1 VSASCLHCWLAWLA
15 GAAFAACVL
24 AACSGDG
31 GPAGMRTLEQLIDRA
46 EPGIVQVHEW
56 IAKATNAVEVLPAD
70 RAAGERALLA
80 LQVTSR
86 SPLGAI
92 ALETGGLLID
102 GGWIR
107 VLGSGHERL
116 PRAIDTWNGLG
127 GAPRRLPGALLVGD
141 DAVGGFFAWN
151 GDGLPGERGHVLY
164 LAPDTLRWE
173 SVAESYSAW
182 LWNLLTMD
190 TARFYEGS
198 RWTTWR
204 DDARTLPGDCGFSV
218 QPFLWAAGPPV
229 DDRSRRAVPIAELW
243 GLHAVDLPRQLG
255 R

>member
-1 VSASCLHCWLAWLA
+1 
-15 GAAFAACVL
+15 
-24 AACSGDG
+24 
-31 GPAGMRTLEQLIDRA
+31 MRTLEQLIDRT
-46 EPGIVQVHEW
+46 EPGIVQVRDW

-116 PRAIDTWNGLG
+116 PRAIDGWNRL
-127 GAPRRLPGALLVGD
+127 AQPPRRLPGALLVGD

-151 GDGLPGERGHVLY
+151 GGALPGERGHVFY

-173 SVAESYSAW
+173 QVADSYSAW
-182 LWNLLTMD
+182 LWQVLTMD
-190 TARFYEGS
+190 TARFYEGA
-198 RWTTWR
+198 RWATWR
-204 DDARTLPGDCGFSV
+204 DDVRTLGGDRAFSIY
-218 QPFLWAAGPPV
+218 PFLWAAGPSV
-229 DDRSRRAVPIAELW
+229 DERSRRAVPIEELW
-243 GLHAVDLPRQLG
+243 SLHVPDVARQRG